1 VEAGDALLIS
11 LLGMA
16 VVFAGLALT
25 ALLVFMVAQLP
36 QLAARLSAPKQ
47 PPRATSP
54 EAARQGQNPVDPTIV
69 AVIAAALEVERRLH
83 RAELGRRLTIG
94 PNA

>member
-1 VEAGDALLIS
+1 MEAGDALLIS

-47 PPRATSP
+47 PPRGTSQ
-54 EAARQGQNPVDPTIV
+54 EAARQNPVDPTIV

>member
-1 VEAGDALLIS
+1 MEAGDALLIS

-36 QLAARLSAPKQ
+36 QLAARLSAPARLPSAT
-47 PPRATSP
+47 PPD
-54 EAARQGQNPVDPTIV
+54 AACQNPVDPTIV